1 MLKAR
6 LRLKSIIIAIL
17 LLTGLVFCH
26 FIYTT
31 TGFVP
36 VIGSYL
42 AAKEMSKYKQEPAIR
57 TRYDIMNFQYI
68 SNFTDGSELKL
79 RPHYKRIIDNNLS
92 EEINKGFGEI
102 YPELVKEFPENLT
115 FPNSTFITTSVDI
128 SDHNMLFHLIYLLGV
143 ENKEEITKEESTKM
157 PARIAMQFVEKLGKD
172 FKVTGI
178 QMLYSDQNG
187 NYEIWM
193 SHYTSEPISYEKLL
207 ANTKK
212 IK

>member
-1 MLKAR
+1 MLKTK
-6 LRLKSIIIAIL
+6 LRLKKIIIVIL
-17 LLTGLVFCH
+17 LLASLFFCR

-68 SNFTDGSELKL
+68 SNFADGSELEL

-92 EEINKGFGEI
+92 EKIDKGFREI
-102 YPELVKEFPENLT
+102 YPELVKEFSENLA
-115 FPNSTFITTSVDI
+115 FPSGSFIITSVDI
-128 SDHNMLFHLIYLLGV
+128 SDNDLLFHLVYLLGV
-143 ENKEEITKEESTKM
+143 ENKEEITKEESIKM
-157 PARIAMQFVEKLGKD
+157 PARIAMQFVEKMGKD
-172 FKVTGI
+172 FNVTGI

-187 NYEIWM
+187 SYEIWI
-193 SHYTSEPISYEKLL
+193 SHYTSEPISYDKLF
-207 ANTKK
+207 ANTRKTK
-212 IK
+212 